1 GAPLYDNGQT
11 DEGSAFLWLGAAS
24 GLGANGNP
32 TNADWSA
39 ESDLAGAEFGSA
51 GAPAGDVEGDGY
63 ADVVIGAPA
72 LTNGDRNE
80 GRAYVFS
87 GSSTGL
93 SATPSWTV
101 ESDQRDAF
109 FGNAVGAAADVNG
122 DGFGDVI
129 VGSYVYDDG
138 QTDEGAAFVYLGSP
152 AGPAVAP
159 AWSADGNQVG
169 ANFGISVAAAGDVNG
184 DGFGD
189 VIIRAP

>member
-1 GAPLYDNGQT
+1 
-11 DEGSAFLWLGAAS
+11 
-24 GLGANGNP
+24 
-32 TNADWSA
+32 
-39 ESDLAGAEFGSA
+39 EFGSA
-51 GAPAGDVEGDGY
+51 VAPAGDVEGDGY

-109 FGNAVGAAADVNG
+109 FGNAVGAAAHVNP
-122 DGFGDVI
+122 DAFAHLI

-138 QTDEGAAFVYLGSP
+138 QTDEGAAFVDLRS
-152 AGPAVAP
+152 
-159 AWSADGNQVG
+159 
-169 ANFGISVAAAGDVNG
+169 
-184 DGFGD
+184 
-189 VIIRAP
+189 